1 MLKSN
6 NIKKGFTIIEVIIV
20 LVIAAIIMV
29 MVFLVV
35 PQLQQS
41 QRNTKRQNYARQV
54 LSAVNQFYANSP
66 SGTLNLGA
74 DITNITGTT
83 AAIDPSTNAN
93 YTWAQ
98 QSTTTAATL
107 TRGLITIATKS
118 AKCDNGASGTAFAA
132 GNGYAVI
139 IPVEPFTTS
148 GGSTTGLGYCVSDS
162 Q

>member
-66 SGTLNLGA
+66 TSNLTLGG

-83 AAIDPSTNAN
+83 AAVDPSTNSN

-98 QSTTTAATL
+98 QSNGTTTAAL
-107 TRGLITIATKS
+107 TKGLITIATKS
-118 AKCDNGASGTAFAA
+118 AKCNNGSSGTSFAA
-132 GNGYAVI
+132 GSGYAVI
-139 IPVEPFTTS
+139 IPVEPFS
-148 GGSTTGLGYCVSDS
+148 GNPETGLGYCVSDS

>member
-54 LSAVNQFYANSP
+54 LAAVNQFYANSP
-66 SGTLNLGA
+66 SGNLSQTE
-74 DITNITGTT
+74 IENITSAQKDPTT
-83 AAIDPSTNAN
+83 NTT
-93 YTWAQ
+93 YTITFQ
-98 QSTTTAATL
+98 NSGATL
-107 TRGLITIATKS
+107 ASLAQNNIKVAFANATCS
-118 AKCDNGASGTAFAA
+118 TSGNDFASGS
-132 GNGYAVI
+132 GYAVI
-139 IPVEPFTTS
+139 IATEPFTTA
-148 GGSTTGLGYCVSDS
+148 GGATNGVKYCVTDAKI
-162 Q
+162 